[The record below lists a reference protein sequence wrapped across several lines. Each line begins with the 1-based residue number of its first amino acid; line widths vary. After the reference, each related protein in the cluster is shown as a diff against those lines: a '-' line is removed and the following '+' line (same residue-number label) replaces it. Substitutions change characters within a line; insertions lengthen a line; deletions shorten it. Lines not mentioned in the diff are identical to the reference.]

1 MKVDGLPEGTQE
13 ASFREWLGDK
23 LTQELIGLVYYISM
37 THDGQSCYI
46 SFITHK
52 AMREAKSMLGQAQF
66 KKAKKLQVSTE
77 DITRTELVTTS
88 LNISLK
94 EDSIPPLS
102 FFLKK
107 SEILNNL
114 VIMVTVWLI
123 TVFDFYLI
131 GFLVNTFDQI
141 FLSCIASG
149 LSEFVAQAAGGV
161 LYEKIGARPSLS
173 ISFTI
178 SAVGGL
184 MMLFYGLEH

>member
-1 MKVDGLPEGTQE
+1 
-13 ASFREWLGDK
+13 
-23 LTQELIGLVYYISM
+23 M
-37 THDGQSCYI
+37 T
-46 SFITHK
+46 
-52 AMREAKSMLGQAQF
+52 
-66 KKAKKLQVSTE
+66 TE

-94 EDSIPPLS
+94 EDGIPPLS

-107 SEILNNL
+107 SEIVNNL
-114 VIMVTVWLI
+114 VIMVLVWLI

-131 GFLVNTFDQI
+131 SFLVNTFDQI

-149 LSEFVAQAAGGV
+149 VSEFVAQAAGGV
-161 LYEKIGARPSLS
+161 LYEKIGARTSLC

-184 MMLFYGLEH
+184 MMLFYGLAH